1 MGVRAC
7 IGASTCGGPPTH
19 PTCPRARIVGATYP
33 TEMFRAVNG
42 VPAKSVETESTRDS
56 ILRTAGEVFLAHGYE
71 RTSMDEIALQSGVAR
86 RTLYNHFTSKRAL
99 FDATTVRLWEQMSRD
114 EIIDATLTP
123 RPPEEALYAIG
134 RAIADFWAPPEAVA
148 FLRLVIW
155 ESPQFPELGEGL
167 LDNGRSPARRAV
179 IAYVSS
185 LNHQGFDVRDPML
198 AATQFIDV
206 ILGEVILGRL
216 VNTITTPIGDS
227 RRDYVVR
234 EAVALFLARY
244 RRRGEPAG

>member
-1 MGVRAC
+1 M
-7 IGASTCGGPPTH
+7 
-19 PTCPRARIVGATYP
+19 
-33 TEMFRAVNG
+33 
-42 VPAKSVETESTRDS
+42 PAKPVETETTRDA

-99 FDATTVRLWEQMSRD
+99 FEATTRRLWEQMSRD
-114 EIIDATLTP
+114 AIIDATLEP
-123 RPPEEALYAIG
+123 RPPEQALYAIG
-134 RAIADFWAPPEAVA
+134 RAIADFWAPPEVVA

-155 ESPQFPELGEGL
+155 ESPQFPELGDGL
-167 LDNGRSPARRAV
+167 MDNGRSPARRAV
-179 IAYVSS
+179 IAYVAS
-185 LNHQGFDVRDPML
+185 LDREPGFSIRDPVL

-206 ILGEVILGRL
+206 IVGEVLMGRL
-216 VNTITTPIGDS
+216 VNTSTTPVGHS

-244 RRRGEPAG
+244 RRE